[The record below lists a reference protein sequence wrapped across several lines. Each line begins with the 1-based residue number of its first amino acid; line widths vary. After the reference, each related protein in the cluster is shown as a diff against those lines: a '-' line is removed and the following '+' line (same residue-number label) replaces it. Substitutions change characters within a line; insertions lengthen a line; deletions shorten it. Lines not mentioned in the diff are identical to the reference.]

1 MAEVSCPLTYADINT
16 TKENFLH
23 AIRSS
28 QMIRNRYTLLDLL
41 YEAGFLDEALDSFDL
56 DLF

>member
-1 MAEVSCPLTYADINT
+1 MAEVGCPLTYTDINT

-23 AIRSS
+23 AIRAA

-41 YEAGFLDEALDSFDL
+41 YEAGFLEEALKAFDL
-56 DLF
+56 DVF